1 MHIVYRMRGL
11 LGDATE
17 EFIETLDAKSD
28 QEVNNEEVYKMANV
42 MAECRGLEVILN
54 RLSTIED
61 LSRSR
66 PLLQVLLKLLGLC
79 VKVKH
84 NQEVLT
90 DPKLGSIPILLSTL
104 ELCLSNEGDGLSNT
118 TLTEQTLDVS
128 KNKIYLISNFFFFY
142 WCYFNINI
150 IYIYMPIFKLFL
162 FRFWKQYYQKP
173 LLKIQKNLLNCQKL
187 LALMIISNIFYTVL
201 LMLVIRLFNI

>member
-1 MHIVYRMRGL
+1 MYKKIWLPEGGDNEAAMHIVYRMRGL

-90 DPKLGSIPILLSTL
+90 DPKLGSIPILLNTL
-104 ELCLSNEGDGLSNT
+104 ELCLSNEADGLSNT
-118 TLTEQTLDVS
+118 VLTEQTLDVS
-128 KNKIYLISNFFFFY
+128 INQLFIVIYLFIH
-142 WCYFNINI
+142 
-150 IYIYMPIFKLFL
+150 
-162 FRFWKQYYQKP
+162 
-173 LLKIQKNLLNCQKL
+173 KNRIVIK
-187 LALMIISNIFYTVL
+187 YR
-201 LMLVIRLFNI
+201 LMLINNLIRYLNILKSTIIQQQLSQQTLV

>member
-1 MHIVYRMRGL
+1 LPEGGDNEAAMHIVYRMRGL

-28 QEVNNEEVYKMANV
+28 QEINNEEVYKMANV

-54 RLSTIED
+54 RLSTIDD

-104 ELCLSNEGDGLSNT
+104 ELCLSYEADGLSNT

-128 KNKIYLISNFFFFY
+128 KLILLLYFIFIINKHI
-142 WCYFNINI
+142 
-150 IYIYMPIFKLFL
+150 
-162 FRFWKQYYQKP
+162 
-173 LLKIQKNLLNCQKL
+173 
-187 LALMIISNIFYTVL
+187 
-201 LMLVIRLFNI
+201 

>member
-1 MHIVYRMRGL
+1 VYKKIWLPEGGDNEAAMHIVYRMRGL

-17 EFIETLDAKSD
+17 EFIETLDAKTD

-42 MAECRGLEVILN
+42 MADCRGLEVILY

-61 LSRSR
+61 LTRSR

-104 ELCLSNEGDGLSNT
+104 ELCLSNEADGLSNT
-118 TLTEQTLDVS
+118 VLTEQTLDVS
-128 KNKIYLISNFFFFY
+128 INKLMTN
-142 WCYFNINI
+142 
-150 IYIYMPIFKLFL
+150 
-162 FRFWKQYYQKP
+162 
-173 LLKIQKNLLNCQKL
+173 LKITQNMFSIFFILKCTQTLSVQGSQILNVYFTSVL
-187 LALMIISNIFYTVL
+187 TV
-201 LMLVIRLFNI
+201 I